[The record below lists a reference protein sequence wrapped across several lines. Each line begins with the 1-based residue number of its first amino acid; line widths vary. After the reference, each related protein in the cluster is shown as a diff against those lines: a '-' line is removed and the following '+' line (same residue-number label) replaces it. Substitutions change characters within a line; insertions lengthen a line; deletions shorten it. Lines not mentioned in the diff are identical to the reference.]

1 MRDIRNL
8 FEHEEDYYKPVRVL
22 NIWSN
27 NHIKYESTGHRNK
40 ILWVEEYLN
49 KITPFVILQML

>member
-8 FEHEEDYYKPVRVL
+8 FEHEEDYYKPETVL

-40 ILWVEEYLN
+40 IL
-49 KITPFVILQML
+49 